1 MQTQS
6 DNLVRSVSA
15 CRDDE
20 TYNGSNLAVKC
31 LSNSGAYVNLYPF
44 TLSARDLILA
54 AQSAT

>member
-1 MQTQS
+1 LFLNRANEQ
-6 DNLVRSVSA
+6 LFF
-15 CRDDE
+15 
-20 TYNGSNLAVKC
+20 YNGSNLAVKC